1 MYAHNRWQANFRLS
15 DSVKMSTKKKKG
27 HVALLFFYLY
37 GLYLSVMYF
46 AFSLKNIADV
56 ELIENSTLVSPI
68 IS

>member
-15 DSVKMSTKKKKG
+15 DSVKMRTKKEG
-27 HVALLFFYLY
+27 TRCPSLFYLY
-37 GLYLSVMYF
+37 GRYLSVMCF

-56 ELIENSTLVSPI
+56 ELIENSTFVSPI